1 MIQLISLLVKC
12 FVSVNNWCFLKMRA
26 LDRAMKKE
34 ALNKQRI
41 QYNTYLILW

>member
-1 MIQLISLLVKC
+1 
-12 FVSVNNWCFLKMRA
+12 MRA

-41 QYNTYLILW
+41 QYNIYKYMVTK